1 MFTDVYTEM
10 NNEPERIND
19 PEQQIDPLGLR
30 HCMRFYP
37 HDDNQGGFFVAVI
50 EKIFDEDEG
59 IIYDDDYKMDAW
71 SNPNVRQKEIM
82 DDLNDF
88 VSEFEEAIK
97 QQEKETGEKDDGE
110 HLAEMRALIDGTVK
124 ERKAEKEKAQGN
136 MLDQL
141 NQQKITQE

>member
-1 MFTDVYTEM
+1 M
-10 NNEPERIND
+10 
-19 PEQQIDPLGLR
+19 
-30 HCMRFYP
+30 
-37 HDDNQGGFFVAVI
+37 AVI

-136 MLDQL
+136 MLD
-141 NQQKITQE
+141 